1 MLAKR
6 LTDATAMAMI
16 GDGVLGLLAPEAHC
30 RLWEA
35 GPRWWRA
42 MVVPFTEHPGV
53 TRCVAAA
60 ELGLGVWLS
69 LRAERAPMEA

>member
-1 MLAKR
+1 MVARR
-6 LTDATAMAMI
+6 LTEATAMAMI
-16 GDGVLGLLAPEAHC
+16 GDGVLGVLAPAAHC

-42 MVVPFTEHPGV
+42 MVEPFSEHPAM

-60 ELGLGVWLS
+60 ELGLGVWLG
-69 LRAERAPMEA
+69 LRAEHTPAQA